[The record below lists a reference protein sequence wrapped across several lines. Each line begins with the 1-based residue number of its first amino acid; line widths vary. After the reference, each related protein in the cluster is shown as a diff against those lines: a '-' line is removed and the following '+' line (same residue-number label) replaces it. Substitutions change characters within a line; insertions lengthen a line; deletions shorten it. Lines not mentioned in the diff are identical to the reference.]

1 MDDLGVAFPGYIPEL
16 TADELRLLPLLATP
30 LSFLEISQILDV
42 PRAEIQ
48 ATAISIYAKLGIELQ
63 RRSRA
68 EDEPRQG

>member
-1 MDDLGVAFPGYIPEL
+1 MTFRDYIPEL

-42 PRAEIQ
+42 PRAEVQ
-48 ATAISIYAKLGIELQ
+48 AAAVSIYAKLGIELQ

-68 EDEPRQG
+68 EDDPRPG